1 MELTGSEEMP
11 FGSGYL
17 GVQCRDLFYT
27 LAPQLFLQRLGHIH
41 SQRTLAEVSVRE
53 SQSKP
58 TPPGIFFK
66 TFEVSVQPE
75 ILRFAEVLKS
85 RLCTCKVLWAFH
97 VSNDLFDL
105 LPMLFLHDSLSST
118 ENTTL
123 YVDAIFF
130 LMTKPFSSL
139 YRLPCILKYPGSNPF
154 SQENIITN

>member
-1 MELTGSEEMP
+1 MELTGSEETSL
-11 FGSGYL
+11 GSGYL

-27 LAPQLFLQRLGHIH
+27 LVPQLFLQLLGHIH
-41 SQRTLAEVSVRE
+41 SQRTLAYVSIRE

-85 RLCTCKVLWAFH
+85 RLYACEVLWAFH

-105 LPMLFLHDSLSST
+105 LPMLFLHDFPHF
-118 ENTTL
+118 N
-123 YVDAIFF
+123 
-130 LMTKPFSSL
+130 
-139 YRLPCILKYPGSNPF
+139 
-154 SQENIITN
+154 

>member
-1 MELTGSEEMP
+1 MELTGSEETL
-11 FGSGYL
+11 FGSGYP

-27 LAPQLFLQRLGHIH
+27 LAPRLFLQRLGHIH
-41 SQRTLAEVSVRE
+41 SQRALTEVSVRE

-85 RLCTCKVLWAFH
+85 RLCTCEVLWAFH

-105 LPMLFLHDSLSST
+105 LPLLFLHDSLSST

-123 YVDAIFF
+123 YVDPLFF
-130 LMTKPFSSL
+130 SMTKPFGSL
-139 YRLPCILKYPGSNPF
+139 YRLPCILEYLATIPFRKKYYY
-154 SQENIITN
+154 